1 MKFSVKYKIFER
13 FYISSHIY
21 SFRGYDVNKFYKV
34 IWSNILQNWVVVSEL
49 STSTKKKVSISL
61 WGGFSFFS
69 CFASA
74 ADITCSYYDCYAD
87 GDITVS
93 TSLNLNDRQY
103 TGPGSILTIGNTSE
117 SEVNVVYGGEL
128 TTSLI
133 NVGKGG
139 QGTLNIING
148 GGVNI
153 SDSNY
158 SYPLSVGNDYK
169 GTINVNGN
177 GSFLN
182 YNSSREINI
191 GNSSPGYLNI
201 TNGGKFISTPSDSI
215 WGSIYAGG
223 RGGASGV
230 IKVSGK
236 GSLLE
241 PAYRLYVGVWG
252 DGKLEV
258 TDSGVV
264 NTSDFSMG
272 YNNSG
277 ETIVSGAG
285 SQLNITNSLNIVT
298 TTNINA
304 RGTLII
310 NNGGKVT
317 ADTIALGSTDSFDK
331 PSTGVA
337 EVLIGGEDN
346 NIIQEAGILDAN
358 RFIFRGENTSLTI
371 KHASDNFNLV
381 SDISSQGLFSNQ
393 TYYYGSINAVHGL
406 TTLSGN
412 NSGYNGALNISSPA
426 RISVTEQNNLGNATI
441 ANDGTLSIT
450 SQGNWTFSNT
460 MTGLG
465 FLDVNTGNN
474 TFSFQNAT
482 NTAGFR
488 GTLMLSDT
496 SFDLSGDNTAALVY
510 SSLYAG
516 SGSMVTVGAGT
527 QNIDGLGF
535 NGGTVDF
542 GKIAPGEKQSNN
554 MVHVSSLD
562 LQGGGAVQ
570 VDASGDVIADTVS
583 RDVNTSLSLLEQ
595 DDENAAIQL
604 VSVSGNGR
612 VVGSAGGL
620 QLQDQSGQRITDGIQ
635 HAVIQNGQK
644 VAEGTYD
651 YRLTSGTNNDG
662 LYIGYGLT
670 QLNLL
675 TSGTDALELDA
686 NGKTGNAADMS
697 ARIIGTGD
705 LAFNSQ
711 KGETVSLSNQ
721 NNDYTGVTDIRGGN
735 VLMNSNSAL
744 GQTSEIRLAADTQ
757 LDMNGH
763 SQTAGKLNGTAGSV
777 LNINGGNLTLTEG
790 GVSAGILSGNGALN
804 VSGGVLDITGASST
818 FTAST
823 TIAKDAVVRMNDVS
837 GLGTGNISN
846 AGTLSLTHVSG
857 SLGNNLS
864 GTGTV
869 SLLSS
874 DTQLSGNNSGYS
886 GLFVVDESSQLTASA
901 TENLGTASVNNSGT
915 LVLNS
920 ATGWQLTNDVS
931 GSGTV
936 RKTGSGSLTVG
947 NNASWTGLTDIDA
960 GTLILGKAD
969 APVMLASSQVNIA
982 ENGTL
987 SGFGGVSGN
996 VTNSGTL
1003 DLRADA
1009 PGNVLTVGGNY
1020 TGNNGTLLMNT
1031 VLGDDSSAT
1040 DKLVI
1045 KGDASGQ
1052 TRVEVTKAGG
1062 TGAQTLNGI
1071 ELIHVDGN
1079 ADSAEFVQ
1087 VGRIAAGAYDY
1098 TLGRG
1103 QGSNSGNWYLTSGKN
1118 TPDPEPTP
1126 TPDPDSKPEP
1136 VPGGYDNDLRPEA
1149 GSYTANMAAANT
1161 MFVTRLH
1168 ERLGPV
1174 QYTDV
1179 MTAET
1184 KNTSMWM
1191 RHEGGHNRW
1200 RDGTGQLK
1208 TQGNRY
1214 VVQLGGDIAQWGW
1227 GETDRWHLGVM
1238 AGYGNDHNNTDSV
1251 RTGYRSKGSV
1261 NGYSAGLYATWFASD
1276 ETHNGAYL
1284 DMWAQYGWFDNHVKG
1299 DGLPGESWK
1308 SKGLTAS
1315 LETGYT
1321 WKAGEFSGNHGSLN
1335 EWYVQPQAQVVWMGV
1350 KADEHRESN
1359 GTRVENTGDGNVRT
1373 RLGVKTWIKG
1383 HNRMDDGKSRE
1394 FRPFVEVNWLHNTRD
1409 FGTRMNGV
1417 TVHQDGARNI
1427 GEVKAG
1433 VEGQINDRLNLWGN
1447 VGVQAGDKG
1456 YSDTSAMLG
1465 VKYTF

>member
-1 MKFSVKYKIFER
+1 M
-13 FYISSHIY
+13 
-21 SFRGYDVNKFYKV
+21 NKFYKV

-49 STSTKKKVSISL
+49 STSTKKKVSVSL
-61 WGGFSFFS
+61 WAGFSFCS

-74 ADITCSYYDCYAD
+74 ADITCNYADCNAD

-93 TSLNLNDRQY
+93 TSLNLNDNWY
-103 TGPGSILTIGNTSE
+103 TEQTGLGTVLNIGNTSE

-139 QGTLNIING
+139 EGTLNIING

-153 SDSNY
+153 SDYNY
-158 SYPLSVGNDYK
+158 GYPLSVGNGYK

-182 YNSSREINI
+182 YNLSSEINI

-201 TNGGKFISTPSDSI
+201 SDGGKFTALQPTV
-215 WGSIYAGG
+215 YVGG
-223 RGGASGV
+223 RGGGQGEV
-230 IKVSGK
+230 NVSGPN
-236 GSLLE
+236 SVLD
-241 PAYRLYVGVWG
+241 ANRLYIGVWG
-252 DGKLEV
+252 NGKLEV

-264 NTSDFSMG
+264 NTSGFSMG

-317 ADTIALGSTDSFDK
+317 TDTIVLGSGNFNN

-346 NIIQEAGILDAN
+346 NIIQEAGILDAGK
-358 RFIFRGENTSLTI
+358 ITFRGKNTSLTLN
-371 KHASDNFNLV
+371 HASDNLNLS
-381 SDISSQGLFSNQ
+381 SDINTEVSYSH
-393 TYYYGSINAVHGL
+393 YGSINAVHGL

-412 NSGYNGALNISSPA
+412 NSGYTGALNISSPA
-426 RISVTEQNNLGNATI
+426 RINVTEQNNLGNATI

-496 SFDLSGDNTAALVY
+496 SFDLSGDNTAALT
-510 SSLYAG
+510 SSLLRAG

-542 GKIAPGEKQSNN
+542 GKIAPGKKQSNN

-583 RDVNTSLSLLEQ
+583 RDVNTSLPLLEQ

-620 QLQDQSGQRITDGIQ
+620 QLQDQSGQRITDSIQ
-635 HAVIQNGQK
+635 HTVIQNGQK

-697 ARIIGTGD
+697 ARITGTGD

-744 GQTSEIRLAADTQ
+744 GQTTEIRLAADTQ

-846 AGTLSLTHVSG
+846 AGTLSLTHASG

-886 GLFVVDESSQLTASA
+886 GLFVVDESSLLTASA
-901 TENLGTASVNNSGT
+901 TENLGTASVNNSGS

-920 ATGWQLTNDVS
+920 ATDWQLTNDV
-931 GSGTV
+931 GGIGNV

-947 NNASWTGLTDIDA
+947 NNAAWTGQTNIDA

-982 ENGTL
+982 KDGILT
-987 SGFGGVSGN
+987 GFGGVSGN

-1087 VGRIAAGAYDY
+1087 ARRIAAGAYDY

-1118 TPDPEPTP
+1118 T
-1126 TPDPDSKPEP
+1126 PDSKPEP

-1179 MTAET
+1179 MTGET

>member
-1 MKFSVKYKIFER
+1 
-13 FYISSHIY
+13 
-21 SFRGYDVNKFYKV
+21 
-34 IWSNILQNWVVVSEL
+34 
-49 STSTKKKVSISL
+49 
-61 WGGFSFFS
+61 
-69 CFASA
+69 
-74 ADITCSYYDCYAD
+74 
-87 GDITVS
+87 
-93 TSLNLNDRQY
+93 
-103 TGPGSILTIGNTSE
+103 
-117 SEVNVVYGGEL
+117 
-128 TTSLI
+128 
-133 NVGKGG
+133 
-139 QGTLNIING
+139 
-148 GGVNI
+148 
-153 SDSNY
+153 
-158 SYPLSVGNDYK
+158 
-169 GTINVNGN
+169 
-177 GSFLN
+177 
-182 YNSSREINI
+182 
-191 GNSSPGYLNI
+191 
-201 TNGGKFISTPSDSI
+201 
-215 WGSIYAGG
+215 
-223 RGGASGV
+223 
-230 IKVSGK
+230 
-236 GSLLE
+236 
-241 PAYRLYVGVWG
+241 
-252 DGKLEV
+252 
-258 TDSGVV
+258 
-264 NTSDFSMG
+264 
-272 YNNSG
+272 
-277 ETIVSGAG
+277 
-285 SQLNITNSLNIVT
+285 
-298 TTNINA
+298 
-304 RGTLII
+304 
-310 NNGGKVT
+310 
-317 ADTIALGSTDSFDK
+317 
-331 PSTGVA
+331 
-337 EVLIGGEDN
+337 
-346 NIIQEAGILDAN
+346 
-358 RFIFRGENTSLTI
+358 
-371 KHASDNFNLV
+371 
-381 SDISSQGLFSNQ
+381 
-393 TYYYGSINAVHGL
+393 
-406 TTLSGN
+406 
-412 NSGYNGALNISSPA
+412 
-426 RISVTEQNNLGNATI
+426 
-441 ANDGTLSIT
+441 
-450 SQGNWTFSNT
+450 
-460 MTGLG
+460 
-465 FLDVNTGNN
+465 
-474 TFSFQNAT
+474 
-482 NTAGFR
+482 
-488 GTLMLSDT
+488 MLSDT

-697 ARIIGTGD
+697 ARITGTGD

-744 GQTSEIRLAADTQ
+744 GQTSEIRLAADTM
-757 LDMNGH
+757 LDMDGH

-947 NNASWTGLTDIDA
+947 NNAAWTGQTDIDA
-960 GTLILGKAD
+960 GTLILGNAG

-982 ENGTL
+982 KDGILT
-987 SGFGGVSGN
+987 GFGGVSGN

-1079 ADSAEFVQ
+1079 AGSAEFVQ
-1087 VGRIAAGAYDY
+1087 ASRIAAGAYDY

-1179 MTAET
+1179 MTGET

-1214 VVQLGGDIAQWGW
+1214 VVQMGGDIAQWGR

-1238 AGYGNDHNNTDSV
+1238 AGYGNEHNNTDSV

-1261 NGYSAGLYATWFASD
+1261 NGYSTGLYATWFAND

-1284 DMWAQYGWFDNHVKG
+1284 DTWAQYGWFDNHVKG

-1321 WKAGEFSGNHGSLN
+1321 WKAGEFSGSHGSLN

-1359 GTRVENTGDGNVRT
+1359 GTRVESTGDGNVRT

>member
-1 MKFSVKYKIFER
+1 SALFTAR
-13 FYISSHIY
+13 
-21 SFRGYDVNKFYKV
+21 
-34 IWSNILQNWVVVSEL
+34 LQVGVGS
-49 STSTKKKVSISL
+49 K
-61 WGGFSFFS
+61 
-69 CFASA
+69 
-74 ADITCSYYDCYAD
+74 
-87 GDITVS
+87 ITV
-93 TSLNLNDRQY
+93 
-103 TGPGSILTIGNTSE
+103 G
-117 SEVNVVYGGEL
+117 
-128 TTSLI
+128 
-133 NVGKGG
+133 
-139 QGTLNIING
+139 
-148 GGVNI
+148 
-153 SDSNY
+153 
-158 SYPLSVGNDYK
+158 
-169 GTINVNGN
+169 
-177 GSFLN
+177 
-182 YNSSREINI
+182 
-191 GNSSPGYLNI
+191 
-201 TNGGKFISTPSDSI
+201 
-215 WGSIYAGG
+215 
-223 RGGASGV
+223 SGV
-230 IKVSGK
+230 
-236 GSLLE
+236 
-241 PAYRLYVGVWG
+241 
-252 DGKLEV
+252 
-258 TDSGVV
+258 
-264 NTSDFSMG
+264 
-272 YNNSG
+272 
-277 ETIVSGAG
+277 
-285 SQLNITNSLNIVT
+285 
-298 TTNINA
+298 
-304 RGTLII
+304 
-310 NNGGKVT
+310 
-317 ADTIALGSTDSFDK
+317 
-331 PSTGVA
+331 
-337 EVLIGGEDN
+337 
-346 NIIQEAGILDAN
+346 
-358 RFIFRGENTSLTI
+358 
-371 KHASDNFNLV
+371 
-381 SDISSQGLFSNQ
+381 
-393 TYYYGSINAVHGL
+393 
-406 TTLSGN
+406 
-412 NSGYNGALNISSPA
+412 
-426 RISVTEQNNLGNATI
+426 
-441 ANDGTLSIT
+441 
-450 SQGNWTFSNT
+450 
-460 MTGLG
+460 
-465 FLDVNTGNN
+465 
-474 TFSFQNAT
+474 
-482 NTAGFR
+482 
-488 GTLMLSDT
+488 
-496 SFDLSGDNTAALVY
+496 
-510 SSLYAG
+510 
-516 SGSMVTVGAGT
+516 
-527 QNIDGLGF
+527 QNIDGLDF

-542 GKIAPGEKQSNN
+542 GKVTPGNTQSDS
-554 MVHVSSLD
+554 MVHVSTLV
-562 LQGGGAVQ
+562 LTGNGTVQ
-570 VDASGDVIADTVS
+570 VDTSGEVIADTVT
-583 RDVNTSLSLLEQ
+583 RGLNTSLSLLEQ
-595 DDENAAIQL
+595 DDQNASIQL
-604 VSVSGNGR
+604 VSVSGSGK
-612 VVGSAGGL
+612 VTGSAGGL
-620 QLQDQSGQRITDGIQ
+620 QLQDQTGKFITDSVQ
-635 HAVIQNGQK
+635 HAIIQNGQK

-670 QLNLL
+670 QLDLL
-675 TSGTDALELDA
+675 TSGTDALVFDA

-697 ARIIGTGD
+697 ARITGTGD

-735 VLMNSNSAL
+735 VLMNSNNAL
-744 GQTSEIRLAADTQ
+744 GQTSEIRLAADTM
-757 LDMNGH
+757 LDMNSH
-763 SQTAGKLNGTAGSV
+763 SQTAGKLNGAADSV
-777 LNINGGNLTLTEG
+777 LNINGGNLTLTAG
-790 GVSAGILSGNGALN
+790 GVSAGILSGSGALN
-804 VSGGVLDITGASST
+804 VSGGVLDITGANST

-846 AGTLSLTHVSG
+846 AGTLSLTHASG

-947 NNASWTGLTDIDA
+947 NNAVWTGQTDIDA
-960 GTLILGKAD
+960 GTLILGKTD
-969 APVMLASSQVNIA
+969 SPVMLASSQVNIT

-987 SGFGGVSGN
+987 SGYGGVAGN

-1052 TRVEVTKAGG
+1052 TRVAVTHAGG

-1087 VGRIAAGAYDY
+1087 AGRIAAGAYDY

-1118 TPDPEPTP
+1118 TPEPTP

-1136 VPGGYDNDLRPEA
+1136 APGGYDNDLRPEA
-1149 GSYTANMAAANT
+1149 GSYTANMAAVNT

-1168 ERLGPV
+1168 ERLGPM
-1174 QYTDV
+1174 QYTDI
-1179 MTAET
+1179 MTGET

-1238 AGYGNDHNNTDSV
+1238 AGYGNEHNNTDSV

-1261 NGYSAGLYATWFASD
+1261 NGYSTGLYATWFAND
-1276 ETHNGAYL
+1276 ETRNGAYL
-1284 DMWAQYGWFDNHVKG
+1284 DSWVQYSWFDNHVKG

-1321 WKAGEFSGNHGSLN
+1321 WKAGEFSGSHGSLN

-1359 GTRVENTGDGNVRT
+1359 GTRVESTGDGNVRT

>member
-21 SFRGYDVNKFYKV
+21 SYRGYDVNKFYKV

-49 STSTKKKVSISL
+49 STSTKKKVSVSL

-74 ADITCSYYDCYAD
+74 ADITCNDYDCNAD

-93 TSLNLNDRQY
+93 TSLNLNDRQHIN
-103 TGPGSILTIGNTSE
+103 TILTIGNTSE

-128 TTSLI
+128 TTSLMY
-133 NVGKGG
+133 VGRGG
-139 QGTLNIING
+139 EGTLNIING
-148 GGVNI
+148 GGVYI
-153 SDSNY
+153 SDTNSSY
-158 SYPLSVGNDYK
+158 SLSVGNGYK

-182 YNSSREINI
+182 YNPASEIHI

-201 TNGGKFISTPSDSI
+201 SDGGKFTASQAAV
-215 WGSIYAGG
+215 YVGG
-223 RGGASGV
+223 RGGQGEVNVFGPNSV
-230 IKVSGK
+230 
-236 GSLLE
+236 LD
-241 PAYRLYVGVWG
+241 AYRLDIGVLG
-252 DGKLEV
+252 NGKVEV
-258 TDSGVV
+258 TDGGVV
-264 NTSDFSMG
+264 NTSGFSIG
-272 YNNSG
+272 YDSSG

-285 SQLNITNSLNIVT
+285 SQLNITNSLDIVT
-298 TTNINA
+298 TTNINT

-317 ADTIALGSTDSFDK
+317 ADTIALGNADNF
-331 PSTGVA
+331 TGIA

-346 NIIQEAGILDAN
+346 NIIQEAGILDAGK
-358 RFIFRGENTSLTI
+358 ITFRGENTSLTLN
-371 KHASDNFNLV
+371 HASDNFNLS
-381 SDISSQGLFSNQ
+381 SDISSQGHFSNQ

-412 NSGYNGALNISSPA
+412 NSGYNGTLNISSPA
-426 RISVTEQNNLGNATI
+426 RINVTEQNNLGNATI

-496 SFDLSGDNTAALVY
+496 SFDLSGDNTAALT
-510 SSLYAG
+510 SSLLRAG

-542 GKIAPGEKQSNN
+542 GKIAPGKKQSNN

-620 QLQDQSGQRITDGIQ
+620 QLQDQSGQRITDSIQ

-697 ARIIGTGD
+697 ARITGTGD

-744 GQTSEIRLAADTQ
+744 GQTTEIRLAADTQ

-777 LNINGGNLTLTEG
+777 LNINGGSLTLTEG
-790 GVSAGILSGNGALN
+790 GVSAGTLTGSGALN

-846 AGTLSLTHVSG
+846 AGTLSLTHASG

-886 GLFVVDESSQLTASA
+886 GLFIVDESSQLTVSA
-901 TENLGTASVNNSGT
+901 TENLGAASVNNSGT

-920 ATGWQLTNDVS
+920 ATDWQLTNDVS

-947 NNASWTGLTDIDA
+947 NNAAWTGQTDIDA
-960 GTLILGKAD
+960 GTLILGNAG
-969 APVMLASSQVNIA
+969 APVMLASSQVNIT

-987 SGFGGVSGN
+987 SGYGGVAGN

-1031 VLGDDSSAT
+1031 VLGDDSSVT

-1052 TRVEVTKAGG
+1052 TSVAVTHAGG

-1087 VGRIAAGAYDY
+1087 AGRIAAGAYDY
-1098 TLGRG
+1098 RLGRG

-1118 TPDPEPTP
+1118 TPDP
-1126 TPDPDSKPEP
+1126 DSKPESEP
-1136 VPGGYDNDLRPEA
+1136 VQGGYDNDLRPEA

-1168 ERLGPV
+1168 DRLGPV

-1179 MTAET
+1179 MTGET

-1214 VVQLGGDIAQWGW
+1214 VVQLGGDIAQWGG
-1227 GETDRWHLGVM
+1227 GETGRWHLGVM

-1261 NGYSAGLYATWFASD
+1261 NGYSTGLYATWLASD

-1284 DMWAQYGWFDNHVKG
+1284 DTWAQYGWFDNHVKG

-1321 WKAGEFSGNHGSLN
+1321 WKAGEFSGSHGSLN

-1359 GTRVENTGDGNVRT
+1359 GTHVESTGDGNVRT

-1394 FRPFVEVNWLHNTRD
+1394 FRPFVEVNWLHNTRE

>member
-1 MKFSVKYKIFER
+1 MLDAGKIT
-13 FYISSHIY
+13 
-21 SFRGYDVNKFYKV
+21 FRGK
-34 IWSNILQNWVVVSEL
+34 
-49 STSTKKKVSISL
+49 
-61 WGGFSFFS
+61 
-69 CFASA
+69 
-74 ADITCSYYDCYAD
+74 
-87 GDITVS
+87 
-93 TSLNLNDRQY
+93 
-103 TGPGSILTIGNTSE
+103 
-117 SEVNVVYGGEL
+117 
-128 TTSLI
+128 
-133 NVGKGG
+133 
-139 QGTLNIING
+139 
-148 GGVNI
+148 
-153 SDSNY
+153 
-158 SYPLSVGNDYK
+158 
-169 GTINVNGN
+169 
-177 GSFLN
+177 
-182 YNSSREINI
+182 
-191 GNSSPGYLNI
+191 
-201 TNGGKFISTPSDSI
+201 
-215 WGSIYAGG
+215 
-223 RGGASGV
+223 
-230 IKVSGK
+230 
-236 GSLLE
+236 
-241 PAYRLYVGVWG
+241 
-252 DGKLEV
+252 
-258 TDSGVV
+258 
-264 NTSDFSMG
+264 
-272 YNNSG
+272 
-277 ETIVSGAG
+277 
-285 SQLNITNSLNIVT
+285 
-298 TTNINA
+298 
-304 RGTLII
+304 
-310 NNGGKVT
+310 
-317 ADTIALGSTDSFDK
+317 
-331 PSTGVA
+331 
-337 EVLIGGEDN
+337 
-346 NIIQEAGILDAN
+346 
-358 RFIFRGENTSLTI
+358 NTSLTLN
-371 KHASDNFNLV
+371 HASDNLNLS
-381 SDISSQGLFSNQ
+381 SDINTEVSYSH
-393 TYYYGSINAVHGL
+393 YGSINAVHGL

-412 NSGYNGALNISSPA
+412 NSGYTGALNISSPA
-426 RISVTEQNNLGNATI
+426 RINVTEQNNLGNATI

-496 SFDLSGDNTAALVY
+496 SFDLSGDNTAALT
-510 SSLYAG
+510 SSLLRAG

-542 GKIAPGEKQSNN
+542 GKIAPGKKQSNN

-583 RDVNTSLSLLEQ
+583 RDVNTSLALLEQ

-620 QLQDQSGQRITDGIQ
+620 QLQDQSGQRITDSIQ

-651 YRLTSGTNNDG
+651 YRLTSGTNNNG

-675 TSGTDALELDA
+675 TSGADALELDA
-686 NGKTGNAADMS
+686 SGKTGSAADMS
-697 ARIIGTGD
+697 ARITGAGD

-763 SQTAGKLNGTAGSV
+763 SQTAGKLNGAAGSV
-777 LNINGGNLTLTEG
+777 LNINGGDLTLTSG
-790 GVSAGILSGNGALN
+790 GISAGTLTGSGSLNLS
-804 VSGGVLDITGASST
+804 SGEFSITGASST
-818 FTAST
+818 LIAT
-823 TIAKDAVVRMNDVS
+823 TMVGEKATVKVHDND
-837 GLGTGNISN
+837 
-846 AGTLSLTHVSG
+846 SL
-857 SLGNNLS
+857 

-869 SLLSS
+869 N
-874 DTQLSGNNSGYS
+874 T
-886 GLFVVDESSQLTASA
+886 
-901 TENLGTASVNNSGT
+901 
-915 LVLNS
+915 
-920 ATGWQLTNDVS
+920 
-931 GSGTV
+931 
-936 RKTGSGSLTVG
+936 
-947 NNASWTGLTDIDA
+947 A
-960 GTLILGKAD
+960 GTLILGNAG

-982 ENGTL
+982 KDGILT
-987 SGFGGVSGN
+987 GFGGVSGN
-996 VTNSGTL
+996 VTNSGAL

-1031 VLGDDSSAT
+1031 VLGDDSSVT

-1052 TRVEVTKAGG
+1052 TRVAVTNAGG

-1087 VGRIAAGAYDY
+1087 AGRIAAGAYDY
-1098 TLGRG
+1098 RLGRG

-1118 TPDPEPTP
+1118 

-1168 ERLGPV
+1168 DRLGPV

-1179 MTAET
+1179 MTGET

-1214 VVQLGGDIAQWGW
+1214 VVQLGGDIAQWGR
-1227 GETDRWHLGVM
+1227 GETGRWHLGVM

-1261 NGYSAGLYATWFASD
+1261 NGYSTGLYATWFASD
-1276 ETHNGAYL
+1276 ETYNGAYL
-1284 DMWAQYGWFDNHVKG
+1284 DTWAQYGWFDNHVKG

-1321 WKAGEFSGNHGSLN
+1321 WKAGEFSGSHGSLN
-1335 EWYVQPQAQVVWMGV
+1335 EWYVQPQTQVVWMGV

-1359 GTRVENTGDGNVRT
+1359 GTHVESTGDGNVRT

>member
-1 MKFSVKYKIFER
+1 IQTGDG
-13 FYISSHIY
+13 IA
-21 SFRGYDVNKFYKV
+21 
-34 IWSNILQNWVVVSEL
+34 NI
-49 STSTKKKVSISL
+49 
-61 WGGFSFFS
+61 
-69 CFASA
+69 
-74 ADITCSYYDCYAD
+74 
-87 GDITVS
+87 
-93 TSLNLNDRQY
+93 
-103 TGPGSILTIGNTSE
+103 
-117 SEVNVVYGGEL
+117 
-128 TTSLI
+128 
-133 NVGKGG
+133 
-139 QGTLNIING
+139 
-148 GGVNI
+148 
-153 SDSNY
+153 
-158 SYPLSVGNDYK
+158 
-169 GTINVNGN
+169 TINALN
-177 GSFLN
+177 GS
-182 YNSSREINI
+182 
-191 GNSSPGYLNI
+191 
-201 TNGGKFISTPSDSI
+201 
-215 WGSIYAGG
+215 
-223 RGGASGV
+223 
-230 IKVSGK
+230 
-236 GSLLE
+236 
-241 PAYRLYVGVWG
+241 
-252 DGKLEV
+252 
-258 TDSGVV
+258 
-264 NTSDFSMG
+264 
-272 YNNSG
+272 
-277 ETIVSGAG
+277 
-285 SQLNITNSLNIVT
+285 
-298 TTNINA
+298 
-304 RGTLII
+304 
-310 NNGGKVT
+310 
-317 ADTIALGSTDSFDK
+317 
-331 PSTGVA
+331 
-337 EVLIGGEDN
+337 
-346 NIIQEAGILDAN
+346 
-358 RFIFRGENTSLTI
+358 
-371 KHASDNFNLV
+371 
-381 SDISSQGLFSNQ
+381 
-393 TYYYGSINAVHGL
+393 

-412 NSGYNGALNISSPA
+412 NSSYNGALNISSPA

-496 SFDLSGDNTAALVY
+496 SFDLSGDNTSALT
-510 SSLYAG
+510 SALLRAG
-516 SGSMVTVGAGT
+516 SGSMVTVGTGT

-542 GKIAPGEKQSNN
+542 GKITPGKKQSNN

-604 VSVSGNGR
+604 VSVSGNGQ

-620 QLQDQSGQRITDGIQ
+620 QLQDQSGQRITDSIQ

-697 ARIIGTGD
+697 ARITGTGD
-705 LAFNSQ
+705 LALNSQ

-763 SQTAGKLNGTAGSV
+763 SQTAGKLNGAAGSV
-777 LNINGGNLTLTEG
+777 LNINGGHLTLTSG
-790 GVSAGILSGNGALN
+790 GVSAGALTGSGSLNLS
-804 VSGGVLDITGASST
+804 SGEFSITGASSAL
-818 FTAST
+818 TAT
-823 TIAKDAVVRMNDVS
+823 TTVGEKATVKVHDNDA
-837 GLGTGNISN
+837 L
-846 AGTLSLTHVSG
+846 
-857 SLGNNLS
+857 

-869 SLLSS
+869 N
-874 DTQLSGNNSGYS
+874 T
-886 GLFVVDESSQLTASA
+886 
-901 TENLGTASVNNSGT
+901 
-915 LVLNS
+915 
-920 ATGWQLTNDVS
+920 
-931 GSGTV
+931 
-936 RKTGSGSLTVG
+936 
-947 NNASWTGLTDIDA
+947 A
-960 GTLILGKAD
+960 GTLILGNAG

-982 ENGTL
+982 KDGILT
-987 SGFGGVSGN
+987 GFGGVSGN

-1052 TRVEVTKAGG
+1052 TRVAVTNAGG

-1087 VGRIAAGAYDY
+1087 AGRIAAGAYDY

-1118 TPDPEPTP
+1118 TPEPTP
-1126 TPDPDSKPEP
+1126 TPDPDSKPEA

-1179 MTAET
+1179 MTGER

-1214 VVQLGGDIAQWGW
+1214 VVQLGGDIAQWGR

-1261 NGYSAGLYATWFASD
+1261 NGYSTGLYATWFAND

-1284 DMWAQYGWFDNHVKG
+1284 DTWAQYGWFDNHVKG

-1321 WKAGEFSGNHGSLN
+1321 WKAGEFSGSHGSLN

-1359 GTRVENTGDGNVRT
+1359 GTRVESTGDGNVRT

>member
-1 MKFSVKYKIFER
+1 
-13 FYISSHIY
+13 
-21 SFRGYDVNKFYKV
+21 
-34 IWSNILQNWVVVSEL
+34 
-49 STSTKKKVSISL
+49 
-61 WGGFSFFS
+61 
-69 CFASA
+69 
-74 ADITCSYYDCYAD
+74 
-87 GDITVS
+87 
-93 TSLNLNDRQY
+93 
-103 TGPGSILTIGNTSE
+103 
-117 SEVNVVYGGEL
+117 
-128 TTSLI
+128 
-133 NVGKGG
+133 
-139 QGTLNIING
+139 
-148 GGVNI
+148 
-153 SDSNY
+153 
-158 SYPLSVGNDYK
+158 
-169 GTINVNGN
+169 
-177 GSFLN
+177 
-182 YNSSREINI
+182 
-191 GNSSPGYLNI
+191 
-201 TNGGKFISTPSDSI
+201 
-215 WGSIYAGG
+215 
-223 RGGASGV
+223 
-230 IKVSGK
+230 
-236 GSLLE
+236 
-241 PAYRLYVGVWG
+241 
-252 DGKLEV
+252 
-258 TDSGVV
+258 
-264 NTSDFSMG
+264 
-272 YNNSG
+272 
-277 ETIVSGAG
+277 
-285 SQLNITNSLNIVT
+285 
-298 TTNINA
+298 
-304 RGTLII
+304 
-310 NNGGKVT
+310 
-317 ADTIALGSTDSFDK
+317 
-331 PSTGVA
+331 
-337 EVLIGGEDN
+337 
-346 NIIQEAGILDAN
+346 
-358 RFIFRGENTSLTI
+358 
-371 KHASDNFNLV
+371 
-381 SDISSQGLFSNQ
+381 
-393 TYYYGSINAVHGL
+393 
-406 TTLSGN
+406 
-412 NSGYNGALNISSPA
+412 
-426 RISVTEQNNLGNATI
+426 
-441 ANDGTLSIT
+441 
-450 SQGNWTFSNT
+450 
-460 MTGLG
+460 
-465 FLDVNTGNN
+465 
-474 TFSFQNAT
+474 
-482 NTAGFR
+482 
-488 GTLMLSDT
+488 
-496 SFDLSGDNTAALVY
+496 ALVY

-516 SGSMVTVGAGT
+516 SGSMITVGAGT

-583 RDVNTSLSLLEQ
+583 RDVNTFLPLLEQ
-595 DDENAAIQL
+595 DDKNAAIQL
-604 VSVSGNGR
+604 VSVSENGR
-612 VVGSAGGL
+612 EVVGSAGGL
-620 QLQDQSGQRITDGIQ
+620 QLQDQSGQRITDSIQ

-644 VAEGTYD
+644 VADGTYD

-697 ARIIGTGD
+697 ARITGTGD

-721 NNDYTGVTDIRGGN
+721 NNDYTGVTDIRGGH

-744 GQTSEIRLAADTQ
+744 GQTSEIRLAADTM

-846 AGTLSLTHVSG
+846 AGTLSLTHASG

-920 ATGWQLTNDVS
+920 ATDWQLTNDVS
-931 GSGTV
+931 GSGNF

-947 NNASWTGLTDIDA
+947 NNAAWTGQTDIDA
-960 GTLILGKAD
+960 GTLILGKTD
-969 APVMLASSQVNIA
+969 SPVMLASSQVNIA

-987 SGFGGVSGN
+987 SGFGGVTGN

-1087 VGRIAAGAYDY
+1087 AGRIAAGAYDY

-1118 TPDPEPTP
+1118 TPEPTP
-1126 TPDPDSKPEP
+1126 TPDPDSRPEP
-1136 VPGGYDNDLRPEA
+1136 APGGYDNDLRPEA

-1179 MTAET
+1179 MTGET

-1214 VVQLGGDIAQWGW
+1214 VVQLGGDIAQWGR

-1261 NGYSAGLYATWFASD
+1261 NGYSTGLYATWFAND

-1284 DMWAQYGWFDNHVKG
+1284 DTWVQYGWFDNHVKG

-1321 WKAGEFSGNHGSLN
+1321 WKAGEFSGSHGSLN

-1359 GTRVENTGDGNVRT
+1359 GTRVESTGDGNVRT